1 MLDYKNIMRIF
12 FVITIFFVATMN
24 FQLAADSSDRKELK
38 DSGYNYYLDSC
49 ATCHAIDG
57 KGNGPMSETLT
68 HKPKD
73 LTLLAKENGGSFPET
88 MVYQIIDGRRVVL
101 SHGTR
106 EMPVWGRRFKVIDG
120 NEQAVDRRISK
131 IIEFIESIQLK

>member
-1 MLDYKNIMRIF
+1 MLSFKNTFKIF
-12 FVITIFFVATMN
+12 FIIAVFFVATMN
-24 FQLAADSSDRKELK
+24 FQLMADSVDQKEP
-38 DSGYNYYLDSC
+38 GYNYYLDSC
-49 ATCHAIDG
+49 AACHAVDG
-57 KGNGPMSETLT
+57 KGNGPMSEKLT
-68 HKPKD
+68 HQPKD

-101 SHGTR
+101 SHGTS

-131 IIEFIESIQLK
+131 IIEYIESIQLQ